1 MQYKNFYFLGIGG
14 IGMSAI
20 ARYFKAK
27 GYRVAGYDRTRSEL
41 CRELEGEGIAI
52 HYTDDVAQIAP
63 EFLQKDTTLVVY
75 TPAIPA
81 EHTEFCYFREHNFA
95 IEKRAQV
102 LGQVTRLE
110 RGLCVA
116 GTHGKTTTSTML
128 AHLLKQ
134 SHVDCNAFLGGISKN
149 YTSNLLLSD
158 KSDLVVIEADEFDRS
173 FHHLTPYMAVVTA
186 VDADHLDIYGTHEA
200 YLESFAHFTS
210 LIVEGGCL
218 LMKKGIALQ
227 PRLGKNVT
235 LYTYSATEK
244 ADFCAENI
252 RIGNG
257 TIVFDFVAPT
267 ETICDIELG
276 VPVLVNI
283 ENGVAAMAVAWLNGV
298 SASELRSGMRSYA
311 GIRRRFEMWLKT
323 DRLTIIDDYAH
334 HPVELESSIKS
345 VKALYADKKVLG
357 VFQPHLYTRTRDF
370 HSEFAAALS
379 HLDEAVL
386 VELYPAREQP
396 IPGISSKT
404 IYDEVTCPKH
414 LTTKAELIDFLKTQ
428 QFDVLLTLGA
438 GDLDTMLS
446 QIVRELGVR
455 SEE

>member
-1 MQYKNFYFLGIGG
+1 MNYKNIYFLGIGG

-27 GYRVAGYDRTRSEL
+27 GYAVAGYDRTRSRL
-41 CRELEGEGIAI
+41 CEELEAEGIAI

-63 EFLQKDTTLVVY
+63 EFLHNESTLVVY

-81 EHTEFCYFREHNFA
+81 EHSEFVYFRQHGFT

-102 LGQVTRLE
+102 LGEITRVE

-134 SHVDCNAFLGGISKN
+134 SHVDCNAFLGGIAKN
-149 YTSNLLLSD
+149 YTSNLMLSD
-158 KSDLVVIEADEFDRS
+158 TSDLVVIEADEFDRS

-218 LMKKGIALQ
+218 IMKKGIALQ
-227 PRLGKNVT
+227 PRLGNGVK
-235 LYTYSATEK
+235 LYTYSATEQ
-244 ADFCAENI
+244 ADFCATNV

-257 TIVFDFVAPT
+257 TIVFDFVTPT
-267 ETICDIELG
+267 ETIADIELG
-276 VPVLVNI
+276 VPVQVNI

-298 SASELRSGMRSYA
+298 SADELRSGMRSFA
-311 GIRRRFEMWLKT
+311 GIRRRFEIWLKT

-334 HPVELESSIKS
+334 HPAELEASIKS

-370 HSEFAAALS
+370 YQEFAAALS
-379 HLDEAVL
+379 HLDEAML
-386 VELYPAREQP
+386 VELYPAREEP
-396 IPGISSKT
+396 IAGISSQT
-404 IYDEVTCPKH
+404 IYDEIICPKT
-414 LTTKAELIDFLKTQ
+414 LTTKAELINVLKTKH
-428 QFDVLLTLGA
+428 FDVLLTLGA
-438 GDLDTMLS
+438 GDLDAMLP
-446 QIVRELGVR
+446 QIVESLK
-455 SEE
+455 

>member
-1 MQYKNFYFLGIGG
+1 MNYKNIYFLGIGG

-20 ARYFKAK
+20 ARYFAAK
-27 GYRVAGYDRTRSEL
+27 GYAVAGYDRTRSRL
-41 CRELEGEGIAI
+41 CEELEAEGIAI

-63 EFLQKDTTLVVY
+63 EFLHNESTLVVY

-81 EHTEFCYFREHNFA
+81 EHSEFVYFRQHGFT

-102 LGQVTRLE
+102 LGEITRVE

-134 SHVDCNAFLGGISKN
+134 SHVDCNAFLGGIAKN
-149 YTSNLLLSD
+149 YTSNLMLSD
-158 KSDLVVIEADEFDRS
+158 TSDLVVIEADEFDRS

-218 LMKKGIALQ
+218 IMKKGIALQ
-227 PRLGKNVT
+227 PRLGNGVK
-235 LYTYSATEK
+235 LYTYSATEQ
-244 ADFCAENI
+244 ADFYAENV

-257 TIVFDFVAPT
+257 TIVFDFVTPT
-267 ETICDIELG
+267 ETIADIELG
-276 VPVLVNI
+276 VPVQVNI

-298 SASELRSGMRSYA
+298 SADELRSGMRSFA
-311 GIRRRFEMWLKT
+311 GIRRRFEIWLKT

-334 HPVELESSIKS
+334 HPAELEASIKS

-370 HSEFAAALS
+370 YREFAAALS
-379 HLDEAVL
+379 HLDEAML
-386 VELYPAREQP
+386 VELYPAREVP
-396 IPGISSKT
+396 IAGISSQT
-404 IYDEVTCPKH
+404 IYDEVTCPKT
-414 LTTKAELIDFLKTQ
+414 LTTKAELIRVLKSK

-438 GDLDTMLS
+438 GDLDTMLP
-446 QIVRELGVR
+446 QIVESLK
-455 SEE
+455 